1 MSKRGAHILVIDDEI
16 ETVRIL
22 RRTLTAH
29 GYTVFTAT
37 TAEEAMKATTQR
49 RPDLILL
56 DLILPGMS
64 GLEFCR
70 QLRTDSNVP
79 ILVLS
84 VKNTEHDKVE
94 ALDLGADDYIPKP
107 FGIDEVLARV
117 RVALRHAAN
126 IQAGA
131 EPRLQIG
138 PLLVDFAL
146 RRVLLN
152 GQETSL
158 SPTEYDLLKVFL
170 THRGKILT
178 RQMLLTQMWGEQA
191 EGRAHSLHV
200 HIAQLRRKI
209 EPAPQQ
215 PRFILTIPGVGYRFA
230 EEI

>member
-70 QLRTDSNVP
+70 QLRAESNVP

-152 GQETSL
+152 GQEASV

-215 PRFILTIPGVGYRFA
+215 PRFILTIPGVGYRFT
-230 EEI
+230 EEM

>member
-1 MSKRGAHILVIDDEI
+1 MSKRGAYILVIDDEI

-29 GYTVFTAT
+29 GYTVFTAN
-37 TAEEAMKATTQR
+37 TAEEAIKAANQR

-70 QLRTDSNVP
+70 QLRAESNVP

-126 IQAGA
+126 IQTGA
-131 EPRLQIG
+131 EPRLQVG

-152 GQETSL
+152 GQEASL

-230 EEI
+230 EEM